1 MARTPPAYPAESR
14 RRTLVKA
21 LLWQGIGLLSM
32 TLIGWA
38 MTGSVA
44 LGGSLAAINMAL
56 GFVTYVFYER
66 FWARVRWGID
76 GSGR

>member
-1 MARTPPAYPAESR
+1 MARTASPYPAESR

-44 LGGSLAAINMAL
+44 LGSSLAAVNMAA
-56 GFVTYVFYER
+56 GFITYVLYER

-76 GSGR
+76 GAGP